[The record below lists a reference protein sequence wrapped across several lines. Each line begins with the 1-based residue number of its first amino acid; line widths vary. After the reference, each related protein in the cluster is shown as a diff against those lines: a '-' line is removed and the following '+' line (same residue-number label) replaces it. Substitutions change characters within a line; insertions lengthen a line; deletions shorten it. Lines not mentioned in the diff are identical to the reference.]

1 MDNSATTKRLAAS
14 VASTLAMERPSRSKA
29 PADENPPDYKKYIP
43 DVVVE
48 NRHCEDCYVVLS
60 IADGDGLLCR
70 ECAKKRYLRK
80 RPETFL
86 RSCNVPEIYINAS
99 FDNFVGGGIDGL
111 RKAAACD
118 PFRSIVIQGVT
129 GSGKTRIACSIM
141 RELIQSGRSD
151 GKRFWFMSAY
161 RFIYEMLDTMG
172 HDGGRK
178 LDIVDR
184 YAKYD
189 LLVIDDLG
197 FDDESKWATGQFY
210 ALIDMRVNE
219 GLPTIITTNVKPEDL
234 ARDLGARIASRLAG
248 MDIFALPF
256 SDYRKKRG

>member
-1 MDNSATTKRLAAS
+1 MDNSATTKRLVES
-14 VASTLAMERPSRSKA
+14 VASTLVMERQSPSKA
-29 PADENPPDYKKYIP
+29 QVDEKSPDFKRYIP
-43 DVVVE
+43 AESIKTEFCD
-48 NRHCEDCYVVLS
+48 DC
-60 IADGDGLLCR
+60 GEPLLRGEEFRCN
-70 ECAKKRYLRK
+70 ECTRK
-80 RPETFL
+80 RNLLKYPEPFL
-86 RSCNVPEIYINAS
+86 RSCNVPEIYIKAS

-118 PFRSIVIQGVT
+118 PLKNIVIQGVT
-129 GSGKTRIACSIM
+129 GSGKTRIACSIL
-141 RELIQSGRSD
+141 RELITSGRSD
-151 GKRFWFMSAY
+151 GKHYWFMSAY

-172 HDGGRK
+172 RDGGRK

-248 MDIFALPF
+248 MDIFVLPF
-256 SDYRKKRG
+256 TDYRKKRG